1 MSKRAKWLLLTD
13 VLALALLVSFFCDL
27 AIALPAP
34 PQREH
39 WSFVWPP
46 FGGDHFVSIPS
57 WVRSVCFLGI
67 LVTAGVLVVYG
78 LRAVSTKLKVTIETR
93 RKAVR

>member
-1 MSKRAKWLLLTD
+1 MSKRTKRLLLAD
-13 VLALALLVSFFCDL
+13 AIVLALLILFFSDL

-39 WSFVWPP
+39 WYFVWPP
-46 FGGDHFVSIPS
+46 FVGDHFVSIPS